1 MNVPG
6 MNVPGRNVPGRN
18 TVNNNNTERR
28 IDFNNVDSD
37 NYDSPD
43 FESLEFDSYGS
54 HNSSDDENIE
64 RTANNYIS
72 NNSSQQRSQSM
83 KLDILLTFIKG
94 QRHLFNHCSIVCKH
108 KLNSLM
114 IPTILI
120 SSFNTI
126 IGPFLRE
133 YSWSNNVSS
142 GLNSVILLLI
152 SMMSYFKYESQSE
165 SFFNISKQYDRL
177 ETSVKLLNTTI
188 YFQNNMD
195 FEILNSSPREY
206 QLQTNHKRI
215 DNDKIQAIENRIN
228 EIKESQSN
236 IIPSESRTLF
246 PIIYHVNIFTLIQKM
261 DLHRKQLYVKFKN
274 VSDEIRMIYKRKP
287 IYILDNKD
295 DGRDGRDGRDDC
307 DDCDDC
313 DDDKQHREQSR
324 LTELYKLKEQIK
336 SDIYYSMNIYS
347 EIEDIFSREINHAN
361 NTSLWC
367 CYFHTA
373 KKFNF
378 SKVHPV
384 IANYFTFVFAE
395 D

>member
-1 MNVPG
+1 MNNPLGMNVPG
-6 MNVPGRNVPGRN
+6 MN

-43 FESLEFDSYGS
+43 FESLEFNSYGS

-206 QLQTNHKRI
+206 QLQTNHKRPII

-287 IYILDNKD
+287 IYILDDKNNKN
-295 DGRDGRDGRDDC
+295 DGC
-307 DDCDDC
+307 DEEHEQ
-313 DDDKQHREQSR
+313 KREQSR

>member
-1 MNVPG
+1 MNNVPG
-6 MNVPGRNVPGRN
+6 MN

-206 QLQTNHKRI
+206 QLQTNHKRPII

-228 EIKESQSN
+228 EIKESQLN

-287 IYILDNKD
+287 IILDNKD
-295 DGRDGRDGRDDC
+295 DGC
-307 DDCDDC
+307 DEDHE
-313 DDDKQHREQSR
+313 QQREQSR

>member
-1 MNVPG
+1 
-6 MNVPGRNVPGRN
+6 
-18 TVNNNNTERR
+18 
-28 IDFNNVDSD
+28 
-37 NYDSPD
+37 
-43 FESLEFDSYGS
+43 
-54 HNSSDDENIE
+54 
-64 RTANNYIS
+64 
-72 NNSSQQRSQSM
+72 M

-274 VSDEIRMIYKRKP
+274 ISDEIRMIYKRKP
-287 IYILDNKD
+287 IYILDDKND
-295 DGRDGRDGRDDC
+295 GRDGCDGCDGCDGRDGRDEEHEQ
-307 DDCDDC
+307 
-313 DDDKQHREQSR
+313 KREQSR

-367 CYFHTA
+367 CYFHIA

>member
-1 MNVPG
+1 

>member
-1 MNVPG
+1 MNNPLGMNVPG
-6 MNVPGRNVPGRN
+6 MN

-206 QLQTNHKRI
+206 QLQTNHKRPII

-287 IYILDNKD
+287 IYILDDKNNKN
-295 DGRDGRDGRDDC
+295 DGC
-307 DDCDDC
+307 DEEHEQ
-313 DDDKQHREQSR
+313 KREQSR